1 MTAIAT
7 RKSFS
12 IIKACALFF
21 DERRYVHYMSVHVSA
36 VMAGSSGDR
45 REGLVETTML
55 ALCDD
60 TRWYFF
66 IIYMQA
72 GNACVRPVYV

>member
-1 MTAIAT
+1 MTAVAT
-7 RKSFS
+7 RKSLS
-12 IIKACALFF
+12 IIKAGALFF

-36 VMAGSSGDR
+36 V

-60 TRWYFF
+60 TR
-66 IIYMQA
+66 
-72 GNACVRPVYV
+72 